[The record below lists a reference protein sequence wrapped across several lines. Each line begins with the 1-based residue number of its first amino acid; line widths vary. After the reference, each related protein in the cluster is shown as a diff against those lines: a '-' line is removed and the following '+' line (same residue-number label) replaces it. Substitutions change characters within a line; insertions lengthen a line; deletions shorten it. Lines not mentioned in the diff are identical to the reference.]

1 MAGCSPSSPYHGFQS
16 ELGVNSVACIRV
28 MLQERE
34 RERDVQCVAALW
46 VNGGLVAI
54 ETGTAA
60 VIG

>member
-1 MAGCSPSSPYHGFQS
+1 M
-16 ELGVNSVACIRV
+16 NSVACIRV

>member
-1 MAGCSPSSPYHGFQS
+1 MAGCSPSKPYHGFQS

-34 RERDVQCVAALW
+34 RERDVQCVVALW

-54 ETGTAA
+54 ETGTTA